1 MFAPSNFLNLD
12 QTEHRTLFD
21 NSAQVWDV
29 LKQIGSYLQ
38 FRLKPAIYGRIMGR
52 PFISDNVYIGGG
64 TLVENGATIKGPAW
78 IGNNCEIRS
87 GCYIRENVIVG
98 DGVVLGNS
106 CEFKNCI
113 IFNDAEVPHFNY
125 VGDSVLGY
133 QSHLGAGVILSNVR
147 LDHKEI
153 SVKSRIRPH
162 SNRTPQIWCDR
173 RRSRRNRLQH
183 GHQPRFFHRPQLS
196 DLSAHSLRRSST
208 REQYL
213 EIASGSPAH
222 RSPVSDNSRGAA
234 SRFGPLR
241 RRIETRR
248 LHRRRLCARIRR
260 CIRTRRPTAKVPQRK
275 KVKSQ
280 RGSARNDSFAR
291 DSAVPRSFK
300 TA

>member
-21 NSAQVWDV
+21 NSVQVWDV

-38 FRLKPAIYGRIMGR
+38 FRLKPAICGRIMGR

-113 IFNDAEVPHFNY
+113 IFNDADVPHFTY

-133 QSHLGAGVILSNVR
+133 QAHLGAGVILSNVR
-147 LDHKEI
+147 LDRKEI
-153 SVKSRIRPH
+153 SVKIESRLIPTGLRKFGA
-162 SNRTPQIWCDR
+162 IVGDR
-173 RRSRRNRLQH
+173 AEIGCNTVINPGSIIGRNSLIYPLTHFGGVLPENSVLKQRL
-183 GHQPRFFHRPQLS
+183 
-196 DLSAHSLRRSST
+196 
-208 REQYL
+208 E
-213 EIASGSPAH
+213 
-222 RSPVSDNSRGAA
+222 
-234 SRFGPLR
+234 
-241 RRIETRR
+241 
-248 LHRRRLCARIRR
+248 LHR
-260 CIRTRRPTAKVPQRK
+260 T
-275 KVKSQ
+275 
-280 RGSARNDSFAR
+280 D
-291 DSAVPRSFK
+291 RSDRH
-300 TA
+300 